1 MSTTNVKVATHTLID
16 DLPDA
21 IHGHVHL
28 VRTGLGISAFGVN
41 AIDLLAGVRSPEH
54 DETESGQEE
63 LYVALSGDGVV
74 VVEGERFPLD
84 PQHVTRVSPVAKR
97 YMEGGPDGLRALCIG
112 GTPGHAYEPP
122 AWTEPAE

>member
-1 MSTTNVKVATHTLID
+1 MIFPTRFTVMCTSSAPASGSAHSASTRSTCSPACARQSTTKL
-16 DLPDA
+16 
-21 IHGHVHL
+21 
-28 VRTGLGISAFGVN
+28 
-41 AIDLLAGVRSPEH
+41 
-54 DETESGQEE
+54 ESGQEE